1 MLISLEEA
9 KEIITPEIAA
19 GLALC
24 SQKAFRA
31 WFTEVSD
38 KARASCGLSAKAYFI
53 NDQMINY
60 AKQIF
65 PPNNPLGVE
74 IIKVYNREQL
84 LVKNKIIFK
93 MKKFN
98 RSMKSANILTASVF
112 CFNNQLEPPLNSQL
126 SMFPPGDE
134 VAHLMSGYQED
145 SLKTGMKPFIVCPN
159 GRHNYWIWPLDF
171 TTIPM
176 EAQAALPDTGGGLSG
191 LNPKPVTPKELSPNS
206 NSGTKG
212 ADNNAESKSIQP

>member
-1 MLISLEEA
+1 MFISLEQA

-24 SQKAFRA
+24 SRNAFRA

-38 KARASCGLSAKAYFI
+38 KARAGCGPSAKAYFI

-65 PPNNPLGVE
+65 PPNNTLGVQ
-74 IIKVYNREQL
+74 IVKVHNREQL
-84 LVKNKIIFK
+84 LVKGKIKIK

-98 RSMKSANILTASVF
+98 RSMKSVNILTATVF
-112 CFNNQLEPPLNSQL
+112 CFNNQLKPPLNSQL
-126 SMFPPGDE
+126 SMFPPQDDI
-134 VAHLMSGYQED
+134 AHLMNGYQED

-159 GRHNYWIWPLDF
+159 GMHNYWVWPLDF
-171 TTIPM
+171 ITIPM
-176 EAQAALPDTGGGLSG
+176 EAQAVLPDTGSGSSG
-191 LNPKPVTPKELSPNS
+191 LIPKPVTPKEPSLNGNS
-206 NSGTKG
+206 EMKG
-212 ADNNAESKSIQP
+212 ADNNAESKSVQS